1 MNVGWGKRA
10 GSEQS
15 LPGDRSATEEGRE
28 TEITHHNRVLLPR
41 TPLGITL
48 DKPWLRA
55 EGKGAGSSSAL
66 HCSIKG

>member
-48 DKPWLRA
+48 DYPVLLAKV
-55 EGKGAGSSSAL
+55 
-66 HCSIKG
+66 